1 MAKLRMTKS
10 LYAVFLGKTAWYQF
24 WILYLAFPPFL
35 FLELILL
42 KVTSFHIHNVYFWY
56 LNLIVKGQ
64 VKPYFKNQVL
74 FCFFFFKEYYGSLCF
89 QQKRENDFIT
99 CNHIVTFLFVLWMC
113 GVFWYEEIFLKIKN
127 EFPKSILICGSSW
140 YEHPHNRPTF
150 LSKCVSW
157 LGCQVLKR
165 HRL

>member
-1 MAKLRMTKS
+1 MLSS
-10 LYAVFLGKTAWYQF
+10 LEKQRDINFGFFTLH
-24 WILYLAFPPFL
+24 FPHFYSWNL
-35 FLELILL
+35 FSSKWPLSISIMYTSDTWTSLWKDRWNLILRTRFFF
-42 KVTSFHIHNVYFWY
+42 V
-56 LNLIVKGQ
+56 
-64 VKPYFKNQVL
+64 
-74 FCFFFFKEYYGSLCF
+74 FFFFKEYYGSLCF

-165 HRL
+165 HRF